1 MSKEKLQSDISW
13 EEWLRDEDRKLA
25 NADRRYRYHNRS
37 YDAMGEKLV
46 SQESIAKYV
55 PIEEIISETNG
66 FLESITQVYLHNAI
80 KKLNSK
86 QRLIIEMVF
95 WQGYAQQ
102 ETAKILHCS
111 QANVSKVL
119 NRAITRLINLII

>member
-1 MSKEKLQSDISW
+1 MIKEKIQSDISW
-13 EEWLRDEDRKLA
+13 EEWLIDEDRKIA
-25 NADRRYRYHNRS
+25 NSDRRYRYHNRS

-46 SQESIAKYV
+46 SQESITKYI
-55 PIEEIISETNG
+55 PIEEIISETSG
-66 FLESITQVYLHNAI
+66 FLESITHLHLHNAI

-95 WQGYAQQ
+95 WQGYTQQ

-119 NRAITRLINLII
+119 KRAITQLIKEYI